1 MEVLAGMD
9 FVAEIA
15 ARGAKGVKDWQPAL
29 RQFVEGRF
37 DQSRRPLWPRIN
49 VRPGERAGSSRWGLE
64 AESARLLGGM
74 FHSLARPGPP
84 RLALAAHQRIGK
96 SVECDVIGRM

>member
-37 DQSRRPLWPRIN
+37 EWC
-49 VRPGERAGSSRWGLE
+49 RAS
-64 AESARLLGGM
+64 
-74 FHSLARPGPP
+74 PP
-84 RLALAAHQRIGK
+84 N
-96 SVECDVIGRM
+96 C